1 MRAFL
6 ENLFSSVSL
15 PLPDVFKTP
24 AVPLLS
30 PNDTLPSGVSKEELA
45 YIGAFVL
52 CASISIFSAD
62 IAPVWFQD
70 NGMAHSTGS
79 YSPTVGEL
87 GNGWVGVE
95 TVLVRLNNSYA
106 PNATFS
112 VWNADP
118 IEDASGF
125 SSRIGYDAV
134 VCLEMCEPWIVQ
146 IYNSSLGVPTTMA
159 IVGKSATTDF
169 ETDDGNTGPHL
180 DSYTRALNSTGK
192 DPTYYV
198 RYAGG
203 FSFERY

>member
-24 AVPLLS
+24 VLPLLS
-30 PNDTLPSGVSKEELA
+30 PNDTFPSGVSKEELA

-52 CASISIFSAD
+52 CAGISIFSTD
-62 IAPVWFQD
+62 LAPVWFED
-70 NGMAHSTGS
+70 NGMAHSFGS
-79 YSPTVGEL
+79 YFPAVGES

-106 PNATFS
+106 PNATFP
-112 VWNADP
+112 VWSEDP
-118 IEDASGF
+118 IEDDFGF
-125 SSRIGYDAV
+125 SSHIGYDAV
-134 VCLEMCEPWIVQ
+134 VCVEMCEPWIVQ

-169 ETDDGNTGPHL
+169 ETDDGNRGRQL

-192 DPTYYV
+192 YPAYHA